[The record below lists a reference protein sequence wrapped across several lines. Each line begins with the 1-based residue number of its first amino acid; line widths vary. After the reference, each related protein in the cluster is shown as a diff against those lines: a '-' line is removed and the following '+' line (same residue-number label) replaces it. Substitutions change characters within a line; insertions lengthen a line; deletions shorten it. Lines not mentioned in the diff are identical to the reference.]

1 METLAEIPRLHA
13 EAGVTRVVVALGG
26 NALLRRGE
34 AADAEHQRTNIAI
47 AAHAIA
53 PLAAEH
59 ELVVT
64 HGNGPQVGLL
74 ALQALAYEAVP
85 PYPLDVLGAESEGMI
100 GYLLEQALET
110 ELPDRRVATLL
121 TQTVVSSRD
130 PAFLAPTKP
139 IGPMYQED
147 EARRLSAERGWSIA
161 PDAAG
166 FRRVVPS
173 PEPERIVELA
183 TIRLLLDAG
192 VMVICGGGGGIPVVA
207 DPDGAL
213 HGVEAVVDK
222 DLAAAELAVGL
233 NADLL
238 AIVTDVPGVVR
249 GFGRPGAR
257 VIEVADPE
265 ALRALELASGSM
277 GPKAEAC
284 ARFVEN
290 TGKRAVI
297 CDARGLRSAVRGV
310 GGTQVLTGAPAAP
323 SAISSS
329 TTPAS

>member
-1 METLAEIPRLHA
+1 M
-13 EAGVTRVVVALGG
+13 RVVVALGG

-34 AADAEHQRTNIAI
+34 VADAEHQRANVAI

-74 ALQALAYEAVP
+74 ALQALAYEAVT

-100 GYLLEQALET
+100 GYLLEQALES
-110 ELPDRRVATLL
+110 ELPGRRVAALL

-139 IGPMYQED
+139 IGPVYAEE
-147 EARRLSAERGWSIA
+147 EARRLSVERGWSIA
-161 PDAAG
+161 PDG
-166 FRRVVPS
+166 PSFRRVVPS

-183 TIRLLLDAG
+183 AIRLLLDAG
-192 VMVICGGGGGIPVVA
+192 VLVICSGGGGVPVVA
-207 DPDGAL
+207 DPDGGL

-222 DLAAAELAVGL
+222 DLAAAQLAVGL
-233 NADLL
+233 GADLL
-238 AIVTDVPGVVR
+238 AIVTDVPGIMR
-249 GFGRPGAR
+249 DFGKPEAQ
-257 VIEVADPE
+257 VIDVADPRS
-265 ALRALELASGSM
+265 LRALDLAAGSI

-284 ARFVEN
+284 ARFVER
-290 TGKRAVI
+290 TGKRALI
-297 CDARGLRSAVRGV
+297 CDARGLRQAVRGA
-310 GGTQVLTGAPAAP
+310 GGTQVLTVSAAP

-329 TTPAS
+329 STPAS